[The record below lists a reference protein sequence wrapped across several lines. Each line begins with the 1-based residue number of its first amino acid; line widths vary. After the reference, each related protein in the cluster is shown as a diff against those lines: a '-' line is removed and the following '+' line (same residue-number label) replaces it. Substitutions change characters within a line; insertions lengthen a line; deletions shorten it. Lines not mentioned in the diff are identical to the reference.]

1 MPSTES
7 SMRPRWRRE
16 LVVIRRFR
24 IGGYYTVEMRT
35 WLFALLLA
43 CANAHAQEHPAW
55 FAQSLLILP
64 EEIADAARENK
75 RVVLYFEQDGC
86 PYCKRMVEV
95 NFRDPRI
102 AARMQER
109 FVPIAINIWGDR
121 EVTAPDGKAM
131 SEKQLATHLKIQ
143 FTPTLIFFD
152 EKGGVALRVNG
163 YYPPDRFL
171 AALDQAARPG
181 SPAEV
186 VPSHRKPRA
195 KPLAL
200 LFVTEKCPACD
211 ELQVTFRHDAVAR
224 QLKSFDLERLPLSGQ
239 QARQLGVGDAP
250 TLVLFDAKG
259 QEVLRLEAYF
269 RPFHVAGSL
278 EYVSSGA
285 WRKEPSFQRFL
296 QSKADRMRRG
306 GETVDLWN

>member
-1 MPSTES
+1 
-7 SMRPRWRRE
+7 MR
-16 LVVIRRFR
+16 L
-24 IGGYYTVEMRT
+24 
-35 WLFALLLA
+35 WLFAFLLSSSL
-43 CANAHAQEHPAW
+43 HAQEHPGW

-64 EEIADAARENK
+64 EEIADAAKENK

-102 AARMQER
+102 AGRMQQR
-109 FVPIAINIWGDR
+109 FVPIALNIWGDR

-131 SEKQLATHLKIQ
+131 SEKQLAVAFKVQ

-152 EKGGVALRVNG
+152 EKGAVALRVNG
-163 YYPPDRFL
+163 YYPPERFL
-171 AALDQAARPG
+171 AALDAAARPG
-181 SPAEV
+181 PIAEIAAA
-186 VPSHRKPRA
+186 PRSPRA

-200 LFVTEKCPACD
+200 LFMADQCAACD
-211 ELQVTFRHDAVAR
+211 ELKMTLRNDKVAK
-224 QLKSFDLERLPLSGQ
+224 QLKAFDLEQMPLSGA
-239 QARQLGVGDAP
+239 QAKQMGVGDAP

-278 EYVSSGA
+278 EYVASGA
-285 WRKEPSFQRFL
+285 YRTEPSLQRFL

-306 GETVDLWN
+306 GENVDLWN

>member
-1 MPSTES
+1 
-7 SMRPRWRRE
+7 MRS
-16 LVVIRRFR
+16 
-24 IGGYYTVEMRT
+24 
-35 WLFALLLA
+35 WLFLLLVACNA
-43 CANAHAQEHPAW
+43 CADELPAW
-55 FAQSLLILP
+55 FSQSLLVLP
-64 EEIADAARENK
+64 EEIAEAAKEKK

-109 FVPIAINIWGDR
+109 FVPIALNIWGDR

-131 SEKQLATHLKIQ
+131 SEKQLAAQLRIQ

-152 EKGGVALRVNG
+152 EQGGVALRING
-163 YYPPDRFL
+163 YYPPERFL
-171 AALDQAARPG
+171 AALDSAASVGPLAEQA
-181 SPAEV
+181 PA
-186 VPSHRKPRA
+186 SLRRKRT

-200 LFVTEKCPACD
+200 VFIADQCGACD
-211 ELQVTFRHDAVAR
+211 ELQATFRDDKVAK
-224 QLKSFDLERLPLSGQ
+224 QLAAFDLERLPLSGA
-239 QARQLGVGDAP
+239 QAKQMRVSDAP
-250 TLVLFDAKG
+250 TLVLFDPGG

-285 WRKEPSFQRFL
+285 YRREPSLQRFL

-306 GETVDLWN
+306 GERVDLWN

>member
-1 MPSTES
+1 
-7 SMRPRWRRE
+7 
-16 LVVIRRFR
+16 
-24 IGGYYTVEMRT
+24 MRT
-35 WLFALLLA
+35 WLFALLFLFGS
-43 CANAHAQEHPAW
+43 AHAQEHPAW

-86 PYCKRMVEV
+86 PYCKRMVETT
-95 NFRDPRI
+95 FRDPKI
-102 AARMQER
+102 AGRMQER

-121 EVTAPDGKAM
+121 EVTAPGGKAL
-131 SEKQLATHLKIQ
+131 SEKQLAAQLKIQ
-143 FTPTLIFFD
+143 FTPTLVFFD

-171 AALDQAARPG
+171 AALDAAARPG
-181 SPAEV
+181 SGAEQLS
-186 VPSHRKPRA
+186 PMTLSRKPRTR
-195 KPLAL
+195 PLAL
-200 LFVTEKCPACD
+200 LFTTEKCAACD
-211 ELQVTFRHDAVAR
+211 DLRMTLRDDRVAK
-224 QLKSFDLERLPLSGQ
+224 QLKAFDLEQLPASGK
-239 QARQLGVGDAP
+239 QARQLRVGDAP

-259 QEVLRLEAYF
+259 EEVLRLEAHF

-285 WRKEPSFQRFL
+285 WRSEPSFQRFL
-296 QSKADRMRRG
+296 QTKADRMRRG

>member
-1 MPSTES
+1 MK
-7 SMRPRWRRE
+7 
-16 LVVIRRFR
+16 
-24 IGGYYTVEMRT
+24 G
-35 WLFALLLA
+35 WLFALLVA
-43 CANAHAQEHPAW
+43 FNAHAQELPSW

-64 EEIADAARENK
+64 EEIADAAKEKK

-95 NFRDPRI
+95 NFRDPKI
-102 AARMQER
+102 AGRMREG

-121 EVTAPDGKAM
+121 EVTAPDGSVM
-131 SEKQLATHLKIQ
+131 REKQLATQLRIQ

-181 SPAEV
+181 GVAEV
-186 VPSHRKPRA
+186 APASRKPRA
-195 KPLAL
+195 RPLAL
-200 LFVTEKCPACD
+200 LFVAEKCAACD
-211 ELQVTFRHDAVAR
+211 ELQVTLRSDRVAK
-224 QLKSFDLERLPLSGQ
+224 QLKAFDVERLPLSGA
-239 QARQLGVGDAP
+239 QARQMGVAEAP
-250 TLVLFDAKG
+250 TLVLFDARG

-269 RPFHVAGSL
+269 RPFHVMGSL

-285 WRKEPSFQRFL
+285 YRSEPSFQRFL
-296 QSKADRMRRG
+296 QAKADRMKRDG
-306 GETVDLWN
+306 QKVDLWN